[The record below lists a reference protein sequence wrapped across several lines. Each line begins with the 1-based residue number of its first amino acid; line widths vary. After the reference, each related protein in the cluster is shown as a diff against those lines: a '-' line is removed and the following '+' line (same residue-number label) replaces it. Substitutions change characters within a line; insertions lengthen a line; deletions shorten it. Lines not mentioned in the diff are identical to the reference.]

1 MSTILRARQSM
12 SLQNALVQP
21 VVTPRF
27 AVSTTYDLMTRLAEL
42 ADKHN
47 ILVQVGW
54 STTSSLTTQA

>member
-1 MSTILRARQSM
+1 MSTIIQARQCM
-12 SLQNALVQP
+12 LLQNALVQP

-27 AVSTTYDLMTRLAEL
+27 AVSTTFNLMTRLAEV

-54 STTSSLTTQA
+54 STTSYPTAKA

>member
-1 MSTILRARQSM
+1 MSTILQARQRM

-27 AVSTTYDLMTRLAEL
+27 AVSATYNLMARLAEV

-54 STTSSLTTQA
+54 STTSSLTT